1 MHWLKGSA
9 GLTPFSTVIL
19 SLTLGIPRSESW
31 SFWHLGPWGFT
42 SLPSAGHIPSL
53 SLSFVFYEMRTIQMC
68 AFLAVGKVLE
78 GDRCR

>member
-1 MHWLKGSA
+1 M
-9 GLTPFSTVIL
+9 
-19 SLTLGIPRSESW
+19 
-31 SFWHLGPWGFT
+31 
-42 SLPSAGHIPSL
+42 PSAGHIPSL